1 MTGVD
6 RLSSASSIGA
16 SALSGAQDARAIA
29 GAAIGE
35 IGHRILAWVSAS
47 GGATAGGQATW
58 SQTVGGT
65 SAFRPDPAELA
76 GRGDVYNLAGL
87 SRDIAAQTGATPTQ
101 EGDLRRA
108 FEGFTRA
115 AVVQVA
121 GLSGADGARQ
131 MASVE
136 QALDNFAAADKQLS
150 PDVVQSMVELWKR
163 EIESEPLPW

>member
-1 MTGVD
+1 MTGVN

-76 GRGDVYNLAGL
+76 GRGDVYDLAGL

-131 MASVE
+131 MAGVE
-136 QALDNFAAADKQLS
+136 QALDAATSGNAPGGADG
-150 PDVVQSMVELWKR
+150 VVAR
-163 EIESEPLPW
+163 IERATETLKSANG